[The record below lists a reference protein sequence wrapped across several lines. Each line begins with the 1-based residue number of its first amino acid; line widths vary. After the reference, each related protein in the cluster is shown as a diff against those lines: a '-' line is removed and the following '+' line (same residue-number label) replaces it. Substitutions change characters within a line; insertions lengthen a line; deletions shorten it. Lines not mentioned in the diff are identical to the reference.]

1 MKPKFILIV
10 GKTCTGKDTLIRQII
25 DAFPVEVAELK
36 NCTTR
41 PKRNENE
48 DTYNFLTHEDFT
60 KKFFDNEFIEAQEY
74 NGWFYGTLK
83 ADVRT
88 DKINLIS
95 LSIERINLFYDYL
108 KENNNLDNTL
118 VIFLTADEQV
128 RIRRYIYR
136 LLQDNQTQL
145 KDFKE
150 FIRRF
155 ETEEH
160 DYIVNELEDYPN
172 VIEVNTGDPS
182 KDYYNKYNN
191 LLKSLSEFTKKGT
204 Q

>member
-1 MKPKFILIV
+1 ML
-10 GKTCTGKDTLIRQII
+10 
-25 DAFPVEVAELK
+25 
-36 NCTTR
+36 
-41 PKRNENE
+41 
-48 DTYNFLTHEDFT
+48 
-60 KKFFDNEFIEAQEY
+60 
-74 NGWFYGTLK
+74 
-83 ADVRT
+83 
-88 DKINLIS
+88 S
-95 LSIERINLFYDYL
+95 LMLL
-108 KENNNLDNTL
+108 L

-172 VIEVNTGDPS
+172 VIEVNTGDLS
-182 KDYYNKYNN
+182 KDYYNNYND